1 MIYVSHGYSYD
12 LKLDYNILIANLR
25 HVLFESDFLRVPDKK
40 DKDDIFR
47 MLKMSIMKKDI

>member
-25 HVLFESDFLRVPDKK
+25 HVLFESDFFRVPEEK
-40 DKDDIFR
+40 DTDE
-47 MLKMSIMKKDI
+47 